1 MEKELLER
9 LKIRL
14 NQPSPFPGSV
24 QSALAEMD
32 VQPLDINAVCQ
43 YLELDPILA
52 SAILRLANSPFYGF
66 ARKIGKVQD
75 AAVLL
80 GVHSLRQLVISFSLV
95 KSFNES
101 GNDTGGLNR
110 NALWRHSVAVAV
122 VAKILAE
129 KTGHNPD
136 DAFIAGMLHD
146 VGQFILEQCFVEE
159 YAKVLQYRDEKE
171 CGLCAAERKLLG
183 IDHGQVAA
191 AAIHKWKLPEHFVE
205 VAKYNFVVSRKPPS
219 SPLTALVHLADV
231 LVKGLWISPENDVW
245 MVNLCPDT
253 LDLLGLDW
261 DRLEKMLPE
270 MESMSQDV
278 IGRFLP

>member
-1 MEKELLER
+1 MEKDLLER

-24 QSALAEMD
+24 QSAMAEMD
-32 VQPLDINAVCQ
+32 IQPLDIGAVCQ

-80 GVHSLRQLVISFSLV
+80 GVHSLKQIVISFSLV
-95 KSFNES
+95 KSFNDSETS
-101 GNDTGGLNR
+101 TTGLNR
-110 NALWRHSVAVAV
+110 TGLWRHSVAVAV
-122 VAKILAE
+122 VAKMLAE
-129 KTGHNPD
+129 HTGHNPD

-146 VGQFILEQCFVEE
+146 VGQFILEQCLVEE
-159 YAKVLQYRDEKE
+159 YAKVLEYRNENE
-171 CGLCAAERKLLG
+171 CGLHFAERKLLG

-191 AAIHKWKLPEHFVE
+191 AAIRKWKLPEPFEE
-205 VAKYNFVVSRKPPS
+205 VARYNFEVSKRPPTT
-219 SPLTALVHLADV
+219 PLVGLVHLANV
-231 LVKGLWISPENDVW
+231 LVKGLWICPENDVW
-245 MVNLCPDT
+245 MIDLCPDS

-261 DRLEKMLPE
+261 DQLEGMLPE